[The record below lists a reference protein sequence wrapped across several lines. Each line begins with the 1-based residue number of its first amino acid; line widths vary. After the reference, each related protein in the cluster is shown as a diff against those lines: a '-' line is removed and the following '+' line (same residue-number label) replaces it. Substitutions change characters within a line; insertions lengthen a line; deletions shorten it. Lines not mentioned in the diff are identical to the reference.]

1 MQYIDLKKL
10 INQEIRLIKENIEKQ
25 IEKEDIDNL
34 VSKYQANNLHELIEI
49 FICQTSK
56 NCLNL
61 NYKDFIE
68 ELNNDLYNL
77 SFENQLLKK
86 QLNDALSKNQS
97 IEIRKGDLLK
107 VKNKT
112 DVEKLVQELI
122 KTRKRIDEDL
132 KFIQD
137 IENLIQNIKN
147 KDTKKYPT
155 IPKFKGIDIK

>member
-10 INQEIRLIKENIEKQ
+10 INQEIRLIKDRIEKQ
-25 IEKEDIDNL
+25 VKKEDIDNL
-34 VSKYQANNLHELIEI
+34 VSKYQANNLQELIEI
-49 FICQTSK
+49 LLCHTSR

-86 QLNDALSKNQS
+86 QLNDALLKNQS
-97 IEIRKGDLLK
+97 IEIRKEDLLK
-107 VKNKT
+107 VKNKS
-112 DVEKLVQELI
+112 DVEKLVEELI
-122 KTRKRIDEDL
+122 KTRKRINEDL

-147 KDTKKYPT
+147 KDTKKYP
-155 IPKFKGIDIK
+155 IPNFKGIDIK